1 MMFCLVEVNDDNR
14 NAEGKFVCVAF
25 GRIQKASLRPQ
36 VEKKQAV
43 TS

>member
-25 GRIQKASLRPQ
+25 GRIQKVSLRQ
-36 VEKKQAV
+36 VEKKQVV